1 HDRARRHIIY
11 WASRQSTSPIPDRL
25 PPPDQEANL
34 ARCEAALHSNGDIS
48 NSHYDMNLV
57 FIDMLFRHLLWT
69 GDLDLAR
76 QLWPVIE
83 RHLAWE
89 RRLFRRPFGPDG
101 LPLYEA
107 YACFWASDD
116 IGYNGGG
123 TTVASSYNYWHN
135 AMAARLARLLGK
147 DPLPYKQEADQIR
160 QAMSRYLWLADK
172 GWLAEFRDLLGLQL
186 AHEGPGLWSFYHA
199 VDSEAIDPFEAWQ
212 MSRYVDEYIPHIPV
226 KGPGVP
232 TGDWY
237 TVATT
242 NWMPYSWST
251 NNVVMAEAMHT
262 ALAFWQIG
270 RLDHA
275 WRLFKGAILDSMYM
289 GICPGNLGMCTGY
302 DVYRREAQRDFADP
316 VGTTARALIEGL
328 FGIRPDTLAGQLT
341 IQPGLPP
348 QWDYARLYHPS
359 IRLEF
364 RRQDKEDI
372 YFIEPNFPRPQA
384 LRLVLV
390 ARSDTVVKVQVDGKD
405 TDWRL
410 VEPSLGTPRIEIQV
424 PPTTRCQIAVR
435 WDGDPLVH
443 MPSVTAK
450 DDHIWIPVEKAHI
463 QDLYDPQGI
472 LKDVVTGPD
481 SVQGSIR
488 AHPGHHCLFL
498 RIQQG
503 QMKWWEP
510 VHMDMPGQ
518 EEDTTFFI
526 PDDPQWELIDISS
539 RFNDRLT
546 RIFEN
551 DYLSPRSPYC
561 SLSTPRQG
569 IGTWCR
575 PTASAQIDDSGL
587 RIIAGRNG
595 GIFRTPQGLP
605 FMTPGPGDQ
614 NNVIFLSQ
622 WDNYPNDLTIS
633 LSGRARHLYLLM
645 AGTTGPMQSR
655 FDNGEVLIRY
665 TDGTTA
671 RLALHNPTN
680 WWPIDQDYFIDD
692 FQFNRPGPIP
702 PRVHLR
708 TGQVYI
714 YDPASFKGKGGAIPG
729 GAATILDMPL
739 DQGKAL
745 QSMTLRVLANE
756 IVMGLLAVTLAR

>member
-1 HDRARRHIIY
+1 
-11 WASRQSTSPIPDRL
+11 
-25 PPPDQEANL
+25 
-34 ARCEAALHSNGDIS
+34 
-48 NSHYDMNLV
+48 
-57 FIDMLFRHLLWT
+57 
-69 GDLDLAR
+69 
-76 QLWPVIE
+76 
-83 RHLAWE
+83 
-89 RRLFRRPFGPDG
+89 
-101 LPLYEA
+101 
-107 YACFWASDD
+107 
-116 IGYNGGG
+116 
-123 TTVASSYNYWHN
+123 
-135 AMAARLARLLGK
+135 
-147 DPLPYKQEADQIR
+147 
-160 QAMSRYLWLADK
+160 
-172 GWLAEFRDLLGLQL
+172 
-186 AHEGPGLWSFYHA
+186 
-199 VDSEAIDPFEAWQ
+199 
-212 MSRYVDEYIPHIPV
+212 
-226 KGPGVP
+226 
-232 TGDWY
+232 
-237 TVATT
+237 
-242 NWMPYSWST
+242 
-251 NNVVMAEAMHT
+251 
-262 ALAFWQIG
+262 
-270 RLDHA
+270 
-275 WRLFKGAILDSMYM
+275 
-289 GICPGNLGMCTGY
+289 
-302 DVYRREAQRDFADP
+302 
-316 VGTTARALIEGL
+316 
-328 FGIRPDTLAGQLT
+328 
-341 IQPGLPP
+341 
-348 QWDYARLYHPS
+348 
-359 IRLEF
+359 
-364 RRQDKEDI
+364 
-372 YFIEPNFPRPQA
+372 
-384 LRLVLV
+384 
-390 ARSDTVVKVQVDGKD
+390 
-405 TDWRL
+405 
-410 VEPSLGTPRIEIQV
+410 
-424 PPTTRCQIAVR
+424 
-435 WDGDPLVH
+435 
-443 MPSVTAK
+443 
-450 DDHIWIPVEKAHI
+450 
-463 QDLYDPQGI
+463 
-472 LKDVVTGPD
+472 
-481 SVQGSIR
+481 
-488 AHPGHHCLFL
+488 
-498 RIQQG
+498 
-503 QMKWWEP
+503 
-510 VHMDMPGQ
+510 MDMPGQ